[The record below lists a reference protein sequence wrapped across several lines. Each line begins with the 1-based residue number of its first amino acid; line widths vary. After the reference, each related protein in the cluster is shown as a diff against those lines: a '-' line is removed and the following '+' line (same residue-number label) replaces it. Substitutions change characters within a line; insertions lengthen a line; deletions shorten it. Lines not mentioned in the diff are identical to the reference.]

1 MFRQMASE
9 AEATAMSQRDL
20 EAIDETSNVLIRNSR
35 CCFIFP
41 CFNSRRQSSSAA
53 GVAWWQRVQSHDRWW
68 APAVAAFQRVR
79 EWSEIVAGPKWKT
92 FIRRFNRNRSGNS
105 HSHHGKFQYDPLS
118 YSLNFEEDSNFDND
132 DEFTGFRRDFSSRYA
147 SSKLASTA
155 AAVAAVDSRG
165 KDVAVHSWRA
175 RRCEPTVCYGPSWTV
190 FIGFILFFCVIT
202 VKNRG
207 VTGIL

>member
-9 AEATAMSQRDL
+9 AEATAISQRDL
-20 EAIDETSNVLIRNSR
+20 EAIDETSNVLIRNTR

-105 HSHHGKFQYDPLS
+105 HNHHGKFQYDPLS

-165 KDVAVHSWRA
+165 KDVAVHS
-175 RRCEPTVCYGPSWTV
+175 
-190 FIGFILFFCVIT
+190 
-202 VKNRG
+202 
-207 VTGIL
+207 